1 MKVEEFVAQFSSLG
15 VIGVL
20 GYILLKKYLE
30 DSEEDRN
37 IQQEERKEDRAM
49 FKQSVDNFTK
59 ISKEYVD
66 SINKL
71 TTRVENVED
80 NTERIEEK
88 LDKVLEKNFD

>member
-1 MKVEEFVAQFSSLG
+1 
-15 VIGVL
+15 
-20 GYILLKKYLE
+20 
-30 DSEEDRN
+30 
-37 IQQEERKEDRAM
+37 M

-88 LDKVLEKNFD
+88 LDKVLEKKFN

>member
-1 MKVEEFVAQFSSLG
+1 MEEFVSQFSSFG
-15 VIGVL
+15 VVGIIGYL
-20 GYILLKKYLE
+20 LLKKYLD
-30 DSEEDRN
+30 DSKEDRR
-37 IQQEERKEDRAM
+37 IQQEERKEDREM

-80 NTERIEEK
+80 NTKRIEEK
-88 LDKVLEKNFD
+88 LDKVLEKKID

>member
-1 MKVEEFVAQFSSLG
+1 MEEFVSQFSSLG
-15 VIGVL
+15 IIGVIGYV
-20 GYILLKKYLE
+20 LLKKYLD
-30 DSEEDRN
+30 DSKEDRR

-49 FKQSVDNFTK
+49 FKQSVDNFTT

-71 TTRVENVED
+71 TTRVENVEN

-88 LDKVLEKNFD
+88 LDKVLERNFD

>member
-1 MKVEEFVAQFSSLG
+1 MEEFVAQFSSLG

-49 FKQSVDNFTK
+49 FKQSVDNITT

-71 TTRVENVED
+71 THRVENVEN

-88 LDKVLEKNFD
+88 LDKILDFKNN

>member
-1 MKVEEFVAQFSSLG
+1 MEEFVAQFSSLG

-49 FKQSVDNFTK
+49 FKKSVDNFTT

-71 TTRVENVED
+71 THRVENVEN

-88 LDKVLEKNFD
+88 LDKILDFKNN

>member
-1 MKVEEFVAQFSSLG
+1 MEEFISQFSSLG
-15 VIGVL
+15 VIGCI
-20 GYILLKKYLE
+20 GYVLLKKYLD
-30 DSEEDRN
+30 DSKEDRR
-37 IQQEERKEDRAM
+37 IQQEERKEDREM

-80 NTERIEEK
+80 NTKRIEEK
-88 LDKVLEKNFD
+88 LDKVLEKKID